1 MQSITRLTPAAAL
14 GLFVQALS
22 EMGRS
27 EIFRPV
33 VAASY
38 GKWSCGEW
46 WRAHSKYL
54 KRLFPLVVMGDDSV
68 LSCSYVNIDFPTD
81 NDHAIVA
88 VILPATVRVT
98 KYHGQSRR
106 EQSRGTVGCLEGNG
120 YVN

>member
-1 MQSITRLTPAAAL
+1 M
-14 GLFVQALS
+14 
-22 EMGRS
+22 
-27 EIFRPV
+27 
-33 VAASY
+33 
-38 GKWSCGEW
+38 
-46 WRAHSKYL
+46 SKT
-54 KRLFPLVVMGDDSV
+54 
-68 LSCSYVNIDFPTD
+68 DFPTD